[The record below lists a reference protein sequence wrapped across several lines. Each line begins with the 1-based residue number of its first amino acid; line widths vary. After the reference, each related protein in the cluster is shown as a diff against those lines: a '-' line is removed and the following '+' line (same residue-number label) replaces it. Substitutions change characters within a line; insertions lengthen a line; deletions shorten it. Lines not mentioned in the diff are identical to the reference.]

1 MFLNKKDNMSI
12 EEIENFMKEKKD
24 NFERKL
30 SKIMVFK
37 GTSIYNDL
45 MKDYEILA
53 KQELNELL
61 KNRNIEDI
69 DVNSLNF

>member
-24 NFERKL
+24 NVEEKL

-37 GTSIYNDL
+37 GTSIYNDF
-45 MKDYEILA
+45 MKHYETLA
-53 KQELNELL
+53 KKELSELL

-69 DVNSLNF
+69 DVNSLSF